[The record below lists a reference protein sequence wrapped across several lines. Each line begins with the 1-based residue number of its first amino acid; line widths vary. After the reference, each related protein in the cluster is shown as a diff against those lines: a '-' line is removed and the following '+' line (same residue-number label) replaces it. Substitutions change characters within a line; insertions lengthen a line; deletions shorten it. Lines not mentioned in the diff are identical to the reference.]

1 MNQVFKSM
9 PATFT
14 LIVLAAAAARTVT
27 AQLPVPSP
35 SPGVTVSQFA
45 ANMSFP
51 RGLKFG
57 PDGYL
62 YVAESGPGGNASTE
76 GLCAQVPGPPESPA
90 GPGPWTG
97 GNNGRVSKIS
107 PAGVRSTVADGFPST
122 FSLIGG
128 EMGVADIEFFNGK
141 LYALV
146 AGGGCSHGHANPAE
160 VNQVARINSD
170 GSFTTFANIS
180 AFVQNNE
187 TAHPEPDDFE
197 PDGTPYSMVSAFGAL
212 FVVEPNHGQLIRID
226 RKGDMSRLVDFSAI
240 FGHIVPT
247 AMTYHGNLYVSN
259 LSTFPIVPGTAQI
272 MKVTPNGK
280 VLVVAK
286 GLTTVLGVAF
296 DADGNMYA
304 LEMNDAPGFPDL
316 GNGRI
321 VKVRGDGGP
330 QTIVSGLS
338 LPTAM
343 TFGPDGNIYVSNYG
357 FGPPLGEILKVTLPK

>member
-1 MNQVFKSM
+1 MDQISRSLFCVFVLFLL
-9 PATFT
+9 AIAAVRT
-14 LIVLAAAAARTVT
+14 LG
-27 AQLPVPSP
+27 QLPVPVG
-35 SPGVTVSQFA
+35 SPGVTISQFA

-62 YVAESGPGGNASTE
+62 YVAESGPGGSASTE
-76 GLCAQVPGPPESPA
+76 GLCTQVPGPPESPA

-97 GNNGRVSKIS
+97 GNNGRVSKLS

-122 FSLIGG
+122 FSFIGG
-128 EMGVADIEFFNGK
+128 EMGVADIEFFNGQ

-146 AGGGCSHGHANPAE
+146 AGGGCSHGHANPLEA
-160 VNQVARINSD
+160 NQVARINSD
-170 GSFTTFANIS
+170 GTFTMFANIS
-180 AFVQNNE
+180 TFVQNNE
-187 TAHPEPDDFE
+187 TANPEPDDFE
-197 PDGTPYSMVSAFGAL
+197 PDGTPYSMVAAFGSL
-212 FVVEPNHGQLIRID
+212 YVVEPNHGQVIRID
-226 RKGDMSRLVDFSAI
+226 RKGDMSRLVDISAT

-259 LSTFPIVPGTAQI
+259 LSRFPIVPGSAQI

-280 VLVVAK
+280 VLVVAE

-296 DADGNMYA
+296 DADGNLYA

-316 GNGRI
+316 GNGKI
-321 VKVRGDGGP
+321 VKVRGDGSP

-343 TFGPDGNIYVSNYG
+343 TIGPDGNIYVSNYG
-357 FGPPLGEILKVTLPK
+357 FGPPFGEILKVTLPH